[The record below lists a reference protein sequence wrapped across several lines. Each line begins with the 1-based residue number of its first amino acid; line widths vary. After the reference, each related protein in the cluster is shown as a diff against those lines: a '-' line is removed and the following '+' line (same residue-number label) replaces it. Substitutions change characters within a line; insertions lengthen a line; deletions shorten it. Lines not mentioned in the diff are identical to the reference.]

1 MACLYKSVFT
11 RINRIRYIEYGTE
24 RSPAKLTRPTF
35 NELYEPKKL
44 MFNVLGELTGTI
56 DTEKLVH
63 NHSLIA
69 YVLWKDLYVVE
80 NKSIASSIKK
90 FSTISREDMEEL
102 SKTVELRY
110 LLGVMNSKYASVLLT
125 NLRGG
130 DYHIYPEHIRNIPI
144 PSATH
149 AQQKPIIALVDKIFA
164 TKKPILRQT
173 QAKKKQKSTVQAHA
187 LAMLVCMHSMAFP
200 KRYKDCGGGNRR
212 NFSFFVI

>member
-11 RINRIRYIEYGTE
+11 RINRIRDIEYGTE

-35 NELYEPKKL
+35 NELYELNKS

-69 YVLWKDLYVVE
+69 CVLWKNLYGVE

-90 FSTISREDMEEL
+90 FSTMSREDMEEL

-144 PSATH
+144 PSVTLE
-149 AQQKPIIALVDKIFA
+149 QQEPIIALVDKILA
-164 TKKPILRQT
+164 
-173 QAKKKQKSTVQAHA
+173 AKKADSSADTTEWEKQIDHKVYELYGLTEDEIAIVE
-187 LAMLVCMHSMAFP
+187 
-200 KRYKDCGGGNRR
+200 GN
-212 NFSFFVI
+212 

>member
-1 MACLYKSVFT
+1 MAYLFKSACT

-56 DTEKLVH
+56 DKEKLVH

-69 YVLWKDLYVVE
+69 CVLWKDLYGVE
-80 NKSIASSIKK
+80 NKSSASSIKK
-90 FSTISREDMEEL
+90 FSTMSREDMEEL

-144 PSATH
+144 PSAT
-149 AQQKPIIALVDKIFA
+149 P
-164 TKKPILRQT
+164 PS
-173 QAKKKQKSTVQAHA
+173 KS
-187 LAMLVCMHSMAFP
+187 LSSLW
-200 KRYKDCGGGNRR
+200 
-212 NFSFFVI
+212 

>member
-1 MACLYKSVFT
+1 
-11 RINRIRYIEYGTE
+11 
-24 RSPAKLTRPTF
+24 
-35 NELYEPKKL
+35 

-56 DTEKLVH
+56 DTEKLIH

-69 YVLWKDLYVVE
+69 CVLWKDLYGVE

-90 FSTISREDMEEL
+90 FSTMSREDMEEL

-110 LLGVMNSKYASVLLT
+110 LLGVMNSKYASVLLM

-144 PSATH
+144 PSAP
-149 AQQKPIIALVDKIFA
+149 APQKPIIDLVDKILA
-164 TKKPILRQT
+164 AKKPILRQT

-187 LAMLVCMHSMAFP
+187 LLCLYVCTLWPFRR
-200 KRYKDCGGGNRR
+200 RYKDCGGGIEEI
-212 NFSFFVI
+212 FPFL

>member
-69 YVLWKDLYVVE
+69 CVLWKHLYGVE

-90 FSTISREDMEEL
+90 FSTMSREDMEEL

-144 PSATH
+144 PSVTLE
-149 AQQKPIIALVDKIFA
+149 QQEPIIALVDKILA
-164 TKKPILRQT
+164 TKKADSST
-173 QAKKKQKSTVQAHA
+173 DTKEWEKQIDQKVYELYGLTPEEIAIVEG
-187 LAMLVCMHSMAFP
+187 
-200 KRYKDCGGGNRR
+200 K
-212 NFSFFVI
+212 

>member
-1 MACLYKSVFT
+1 
-11 RINRIRYIEYGTE
+11 
-24 RSPAKLTRPTF
+24 
-35 NELYEPKKL
+35 

-69 YVLWKDLYVVE
+69 CVLWKDLYGVE

-90 FSTISREDMEEL
+90 FSTMSREDMEEL

-144 PSATH
+144 PSVTLE
-149 AQQKPIIALVDKIFA
+149 QQEPIIALVDKILA
-164 TKKPILRQT
+164 AKKKIRRQT
-173 QAKKKQKSTVQAHA
+173 QAKKKQKSTV
-187 LAMLVCMHSMAFP
+187 LSMPA
-200 KRYKDCGGGNRR
+200 R
-212 NFSFFVI
+212 NFLILPV

>member
-1 MACLYKSVFT
+1 M
-11 RINRIRYIEYGTE
+11 I
-24 RSPAKLTRPTF
+24 
-35 NELYEPKKL
+35 
-44 MFNVLGELTGTI
+44 FNVLGELTGTI

-69 YVLWKDLYVVE
+69 CVLWKDLYGIE

-90 FSTISREDMEEL
+90 FSTMSREDMEEL

-110 LLGVMNSKYASVLLT
+110 LLGVMNSKYASVLLM

-144 PSATH
+144 PSAP

-164 TKKPILRQT
+164 TKKNNPQT

-200 KRYKDCGGGNRR
+200 KT
-212 NFSFFVI
+212 I

>member
-1 MACLYKSVFT
+1 M
-11 RINRIRYIEYGTE
+11 INRIRYIEYGTE

-63 NHSLIA
+63 NHSIIA
-69 YVLWKDLYVVE
+69 CVLWKGLSGVE

-90 FSTISREDMEEL
+90 FSTMSREDMEEL

-144 PSATH
+144 PSATP
-149 AQQKPIIALVDKIFA
+149 AQQKPIIALVDKILA
-164 TKKPILRQT
+164 
-173 QAKKKQKSTVQAHA
+173 AKKANPQADTSKEECKIDT
-187 LAMLVCMHSMAFP
+187 LVYNLYGLTDDEIAIIEE
-200 KRYKDCGGGNRR
+200 K
-212 NFSFFVI
+212 

>member
-1 MACLYKSVFT
+1 
-11 RINRIRYIEYGTE
+11 
-24 RSPAKLTRPTF
+24 
-35 NELYEPKKL
+35 

-69 YVLWKDLYVVE
+69 CVLWKDLYGVE
-80 NKSIASSIKK
+80 NKSSASSIKK
-90 FSTISREDMEEL
+90 FSTMSREDMEEL

-144 PSATH
+144 PSATLE
-149 AQQKPIIALVDKIFA
+149 QQEPIIALVDKILA
-164 TKKPILRQT
+164 
-173 QAKKKQKSTVQAHA
+173 AKKANGMADTSELEQEINK
-187 LAMLVCMHSMAFP
+187 LVYSLYGLTTEEIIIVER
-200 KRYKDCGGGNRR
+200 K
-212 NFSFFVI
+212 

>member
-1 MACLYKSVFT
+1 MAYLCKSACT

-56 DTEKLVH
+56 DKEKLVH
-63 NHSLIA
+63 NNSLIA
-69 YVLWKDLYVVE
+69 CVLWKDLHGVE

-90 FSTISREDMEEL
+90 FSTMSREEMEEL
-102 SKTVELRY
+102 SKSVELRY

-144 PSATH
+144 PSAP

-164 TKKPILRQT
+164 TKK
-173 QAKKKQKSTVQAHA
+173 KQSAG
-187 LAMLVCMHSMAFP
+187 
-200 KRYKDCGGGNRR
+200 RYKQRRSRNRPPC
-212 NFSFFVI
+212 ICAL

>member
-1 MACLYKSVFT
+1 MAYLFKSACT

-24 RSPAKLTRPTF
+24 RSPAKLTRPIF

-69 YVLWKDLYVVE
+69 CVLWKDLYGVE

-90 FSTISREDMEEL
+90 FSTKSREDMEEL

-130 DYHIYPEHIRNIPI
+130 DYHIYPDHIRNIPI
-144 PSATH
+144 SSAP
-149 AQQKPIIALVDKIFA
+149 AQQKPIIALVDKISPQ
-164 TKKPILRQT
+164 KKPILRQT
-173 QAKKKQKSTVQAHA
+173 QAKKSAKLTHWSTI
-187 LAMLVCMHSMAFP
+187 ST
-200 KRYKDCGGGNRR
+200 D
-212 NFSFFVI
+212 

>member
-1 MACLYKSVFT
+1 MYLYKSVFT

-69 YVLWKDLYVVE
+69 CVLWKDLYGVE

-90 FSTISREDMEEL
+90 FSTMSREDMEEL

-110 LLGVMNSKYASVLLT
+110 MLGVMNSQYASVLLT

-144 PSATH
+144 PSVTLE
-149 AQQKPIIALVDKIFA
+149 QQEPIIALVDKILA
-164 TKKPILRQT
+164 TKKANP
-173 QAKKKQKSTVQAHA
+173 QADTSAEEHKID
-187 LAMLVCMHSMAFP
+187 LLVYHLYGLTFDEAKIIDAGLSEEEF
-200 KRYKDCGGGNRR
+200 NE
-212 NFSFFVI
+212 

>member
-1 MACLYKSVFT
+1 MYLYKSVFT

-56 DTEKLVH
+56 DTEKLIH

-69 YVLWKDLYVVE
+69 CVLWKDLYGVE

-90 FSTISREDMEEL
+90 FSTMSREDMEEL

-110 LLGVMNSKYASVLLT
+110 LLGLMNSKYASVLLM

-130 DYHIYPEHIRNIPI
+130 DYHIYPDHIRNIPI
-144 PSATH
+144 PSA
-149 AQQKPIIALVDKIFA
+149 P
-164 TKKPILRQT
+164 PPS
-173 QAKKKQKSTVQAHA
+173 KS
-187 LAMLVCMHSMAFP
+187 LS
-200 KRYKDCGGGNRR
+200 
-212 NFSFFVI
+212 SIW